1 MKVKSSKSIA
11 AKDMPSRFVDL
22 VALLPPH
29 VIRSEND
36 YDRVIAFMDKLL
48 ARPKLSRGQSD
59 FFETWTVL
67 IGAYEDVHHAIDTSD
82 ISGLDALKYLLEQN
96 NMTASDLGNLLGN
109 RSLGSKILR
118 GERELSKSHIRL
130 LADRFK
136 VDAGLFLRTAR
147 VG

>member
-1 MKVKSSKSIA
+1 MSMKIAKTIA
-11 AKDMPSRFVDL
+11 ARNMPARFTEL

-29 VIRSEND
+29 VIRDEAD

-48 ARPKLSRGQSD
+48 ARPKLSKGQTE

-82 ISGLDALKYLLEQN
+82 ISGLDSLKYLLEQN
-96 NMTASDLGNLLGN
+96 EMTASDLGELLGN

-118 GERELSKSHIRL
+118 GERELSKTHLRI

-136 VDAGLFLRTAR
+136 VDAGLFL
-147 VG
+147 